1 LEVDALKANI
11 GKIGYQRLMI
21 PVKQSGVSM
30 SQPDNQKPK
39 IEYPCQWGFKVI
51 GNDEATVRT
60 AIGQCLEECVLEFEG
75 SKAKDRPVQFG
86 DSRSSGGGK
95 YVSLGL
101 TVEVK
106 TEDERNTIFRALAD
120 RPEVKMVL

>member
-1 LEVDALKANI
+1 
-11 GKIGYQRLMI
+11 M
-21 PVKQSGVSM
+21 SG
-30 SQPDNQKPK
+30 PDNQKPK

-51 GNDEATVRT
+51 GNDEETVRN
-60 AIGQCLEECVLEFEG
+60 AIGQCLEDCVREFEG
-75 SKAKDRPVQFG
+75 VKAKVRPVKFG
-86 DSRSSGGGK
+86 DSRTSGGGK
-95 YVSLGL
+95 YVSVGL